1 MADQIIGIGTTNPS
15 AQGAVVGHGVTASL
29 SGVVIAGLGT
39 TSAFSGYLKGIIT
52 GVKTDSSAGN
62 STIDVKLVSRV
73 ETVGGGATETRISYT
88 EGTTFGSIKT
98 TSSLRYVNSAGV
110 NTGGS
115 ASAAITP
122 TSAS

>member
-52 GVKTDSSAGN
+52 GVKTDTSAGN

-73 ETVGGGATETRISYT
+73 ETVGGL
-88 EGTTFGSIKT
+88 
-98 TSSLRYVNSAGV
+98 SL
-110 NTGGS
+110 
-115 ASAAITP
+115 IHI
-122 TSAS
+122 